1 MIEKLLAYLVDN
13 GFLKEDQAK
22 SLRSLGVSNV
32 SELERNL
39 LKGDLV
45 KPANILEAKSVVSGL
60 ASLDLTSESIP
71 GEVLQLFPEDAVL
84 HYKFL
89 PIEKK
94 GSDLTVG
101 MVDPDDVEAREALKF
116 IAVKGNFTPKVYVIL
131 ESDFNTVS
139 QQYRNLGKEVTKALE
154 QLDEELGE
162 DEIGDMGGL
171 GTEKMEQI
179 SAEAPITKMV
189 AVILRHAVEGKASDI
204 HIEPL
209 EDETRVR
216 FRQDGVLHSSLTLP
230 KNIHSAVIS
239 RIKVLSNLKID
250 ETRMP
255 QDGRFH
261 TKVGASKI
269 DFRVSSFPTSFGE
282 KVALRILDPT
292 VGVGTF
298 SDLGLLGKSLE
309 IYERA
314 MKNPYGVVLIT
325 GPTGSGKSTTL
336 YTTLNLLNKEGV
348 NIITLEDP
356 VEYYIK
362 GVNQSQIKP
371 EIGYTFASGL
381 RSILRQDPNII
392 MVGEIRDKETA
403 GLATHAALTGH
414 LVFST
419 LHTNNALGII
429 PRLVD
434 MEIDQFLIPSTL
446 VAGVAQR
453 LIKKMCGE
461 CAKPVALPD
470 KFIQV
475 VTETLKD
482 VPEAEQVKYGLK
494 KPFKIFEAPG
504 CAECGYKGTK
514 GRLAMFEIFEMT
526 KSLEKVVLGSGLSE
540 SVIAEE
546 AKKQGMIT
554 MKQDGIMKALI
565 GLVSMEE
572 VLRAVEE

>member
-1 MIEKLLAYLVDN
+1 MVEKLLAYLIDN
-13 GFLKEDQAK
+13 GFLKEGQAE
-22 SLRSLGVSNV
+22 SLQSLAGVN
-32 SELERNL
+32 ELERAL
-39 LKGDLV
+39 LKGNLV
-45 KPANILEAKSVVSGL
+45 KPVNLLEAKSVVSGL
-60 ASLDLTSESIP
+60 PSLDLVDKSIP

-89 PIEKK
+89 PVERK
-94 GSDLTVG
+94 GSELVVG
-101 MVDPDDVEAREALKF
+101 IVDPDDVEAREALKF
-116 IAVKGNFTPKVYVIL
+116 IAVKGNFAPNIHVIL
-131 ESDFNTVS
+131 ESDFDTVS
-139 QQYRNLGKEVTKALE
+139 QQYRNLSKEVTKALE
-154 QLDEELGE
+154 QLDEELG
-162 DEIGDMGGL
+162 DDDLKVDSGEI
-171 GTEKMEQI
+171 GTEKVEQI
-179 SAEAPITKMV
+179 AAEAPITKMV

-216 FRQDGVLHSSLTLP
+216 FRLDGALHSSLTLP
-230 KNIHSAVIS
+230 KNIHNSVVS

-261 TKVGASKI
+261 TKIGANKI
-269 DFRVSSFPTSFGE
+269 DFRVSSLPTAFGE
-282 KVALRILDPT
+282 KIALRILDPS

-309 IYERA
+309 VYERA
-314 MKNPYGVVLIT
+314 IKNPYGVVLIT

-356 VEYYIK
+356 MEYYIQ

-434 MEIDQFLIPSTL
+434 MGVDRFLIPSTL

-453 LIKKMCGE
+453 LIKRMCKE
-461 CAKPVALPD
+461 CARPVALPD
-470 KFIQV
+470 KFAQV
-475 VTETLKD
+475 VADILKA
-482 VPEAEQVKYGLK
+482 VPEAEQAKYGIK
-494 KPFKIFEAPG
+494 KPYKIFEAPG
-504 CAECGYKGTK
+504 CPACGYKGTK
-514 GRLAMFEIFEMT
+514 GRLAIFEIFEMT
-526 KSLEKVVLGSGLSE
+526 PGLEKVVLSPDLSE
-540 SVIAEE
+540 SVVAEE

-554 MKQDGIMKALI
+554 MKQDGIMKTLV
-565 GLVSMEE
+565 GLVSVEE

>member
-1 MIEKLLAYLVDN
+1 MRSIVDLLVAKGVLDPAGMRRAKEGVRATKKDVESVLIE
-13 GFLKEDQAK
+13 Q
-22 SLRSLGVSNV
+22 GVP
-32 SELERNL
+32 E
-39 LKGDLV
+39 K
-45 KPANILEAKSVVSGL
+45 AILEAKSELLGIPVHALENSKVSFDVL
-60 ASLDLTSESIP
+60 KYVPEESARHYQMVPLTLE
-71 GEVLQLFPEDAVL
+71 GGVL
-84 HYKFL
+84 H
-89 PIEKK
+89 I
-94 GSDLTVG
+94 G
-101 MVDPDDVEAREALKF
+101 MINPENLEAREALQF
-116 IAVKGNFTPKVYVIL
+116 ISSNLDMPFKIFLISR
-131 ESDFNTVS
+131 SDFNKVIKEY
-139 QQYRNLGKEVTKALE
+139 QGLGGEMSKALG
-154 QLDEELGE
+154 ELQDVFGE
-162 DEIGDMGGL
+162 KVVDIPSEDKEKEAAAI
-171 GTEKMEQI
+171 TED
-179 SAEAPITKMV
+179 APITKMV

-216 FRQDGVLHSSLTLP
+216 FRQDGVLYSSLTLP